1 MRLHSILRDTEKEI
15 AAAKRL
21 RSIGDLKRMIRD
33 TPPVRSFKNALGKGF
48 GIIAE
53 IKHSSPSAGMM
64 RPENFEQAP
73 SAYAKSPIVRAVSVL
88 TNFTH
93 FGMRIEDLMR
103 VKELVHQP
111 ILRKD
116 FISKEY
122 QVYEARAFG
131 ADAIL
136 LMANVLKREQLQK
149 LFDLAREY
157 QLEVLFESHTS
168 EEIRSI
174 PLGAEIYGINSRKF
188 MASKR
193 WIFANLKNRLG
204 FGKSGK
210 GIDPTVELDIF
221 SQLFNELPKNAIKVA
236 ESGIKPSKVS
246 AIMDLGYDSV
256 LVGTSLLKAQE
267 GVQAAL
273 ATFEQ
278 AISPSVRNVP
288 GLSFP
293 IPA

>member
-1 MRLHSILRDTEKEI
+1 MRLHSILEDTKKEI

-33 TPPVRSFKNALGKGF
+33 ASPVRSFKSALGKGF

-53 IKHSSPSAGMM
+53 IKHSSPSAGIM
-64 RPENFEQAP
+64 RPENLEQAP
-73 SAYAKSPIVRAVSVL
+73 LAYAKSPIVRAVSVL

-93 FGMRIEDLMR
+93 FGMGIEDLKR
-103 VKELVHQP
+103 VKDLVHQP
-111 ILRKD
+111 VLRKD
-116 FISKEY
+116 FIFTEY

-136 LMANVLKREQLQK
+136 LMANVLNREQLQH

-157 QLEVLFESHTS
+157 QLDVLFESHTS
-168 EEIRSI
+168 EEIKSI
-174 PLGAEIYGINSRKF
+174 PSGAEIYGINSRKF

-193 WIFANLKNRLG
+193 WLFAKLGNRLG
-204 FGKSGK
+204 LGKSGK
-210 GIDPTVELDIF
+210 GIDPTVEINIF
-221 SQLFNELPKNAIKVA
+221 SQLVSELPKNAIKVA
-236 ESGIKPSKVS
+236 ESGIKPNKISN
-246 AIMDLGYDSV
+246 IMELGYDSV

-273 ATFEQ
+273 AEFEKVI
-278 AISPSVRNVP
+278 APSNRTAPHFSDPV
-288 GLSFP
+288 
-293 IPA
+293 AA